1 MTESNKEQVN
11 FLLDR
16 DVKAEIMRLCK
27 ERGTTL
33 TFLLQKHIKE
43 VLKNSRKDGDYL
55 P

>member
-1 MTESNKEQVN
+1 MTDSNKEQVN

-16 DVKAEIMRLCK
+16 ATKAEIMRFCK

-43 VLKNSRKDGDYL
+43 VLKKSDKDQGYL